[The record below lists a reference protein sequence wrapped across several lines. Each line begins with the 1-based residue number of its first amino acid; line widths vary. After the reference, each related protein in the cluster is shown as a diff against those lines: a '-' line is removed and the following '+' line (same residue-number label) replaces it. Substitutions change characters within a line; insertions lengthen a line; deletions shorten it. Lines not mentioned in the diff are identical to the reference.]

1 MTSLAIGFTHQ
12 YNRSTTE
19 ITEANMS
26 KHLSIR
32 MISEQSKSSEDLKI
46 LVFGAMLIINLIL
59 KYYGGINHK
68 AKELICYMVSNT

>member
-46 LVFGAMLIINLIL
+46 LVFLAQMLIINLIL

-68 AKELICYMVSNT
+68 AKELICLYGL

>member
-32 MISEQSKSSEDLKI
+32 MILSKANPLKT
-46 LVFGAMLIINLIL
+46 LKYSFFGAMLIINLIL

-68 AKELICYMVSNT
+68 AKELICLYGL